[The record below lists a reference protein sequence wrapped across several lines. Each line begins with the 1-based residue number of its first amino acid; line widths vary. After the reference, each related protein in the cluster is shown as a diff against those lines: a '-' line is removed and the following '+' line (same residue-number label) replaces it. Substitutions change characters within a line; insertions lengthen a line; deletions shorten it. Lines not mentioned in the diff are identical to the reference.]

1 MNLEISNISKIYN
14 NKVILDNISFQLF
27 GGIYGLVGPN
37 GAGKTTLMRII
48 CDILP
53 QDKGYISFDGMK
65 KEDLDEKYRDLL
77 GYLPQELGFYE
88 HFTGEEFLR
97 YIAVLKGLTKKET
110 DKKVQETLE
119 LVNLTYEKKKKIA
132 KYSGGMKRRLG
143 IAQALLN
150 DPKILILD
158 EPTVGLDPMERIRFK
173 NLLSRISVN
182 KVIIL
187 STHIISDIE
196 GLATE
201 VILMNKGS
209 LIGKFSPDELLES
222 VNGKVFEIKIEENM
236 YGEYN
241 ENHLISKREIESDGK
256 VRLRI
261 ISNKEVKEGNLV
273 QGSLEDAYLYQLE
286 KEGQKNGCS
295 N

>member
-201 VILMNKGS
+201 VILMNKGT
-209 LIGKFSPDELLES
+209 LKGKYSPEELLGN

-241 ENHLISKREIESDGK
+241 ETYLISRREIESDGQ

-261 ISNKEVKEGNLV
+261 ISDKEVKEGNLV
-273 QGSLEDAYLYQLE
+273 KGSLEDAYIYHLE
-286 KEGQKNGCS
+286 KEGEKNGYS
-295 N
+295 H